1 MSFEFLIPIGILALV
16 DTLSPTTLSVT
27 VYMLLMEEE
36 RLIRRLF
43 AYLLTVGIFYFT
55 VGIFLMMGVGSIFHK
70 FPSFD
75 ENVIL
80 SQFMFYLGLGLF
92 IGSFFVPAKSTPKT
106 YKPKSK
112 SMLAMVMLGLMTGL
126 IEVGTALPYF
136 AAIGI
141 MTTVKLNPFQWI
153 PILAGYNFIMVLPPL
168 ILIGI
173 HLLFKQWLREP
184 LMKIKLRL
192 EKNQG
197 ATLSWIMAIVGL
209 IILINS

>member
-1 MSFEFLIPIGILALV
+1 
-16 DTLSPTTLSVT
+16 
-27 VYMLLMEEE
+27 
-36 RLIRRLF
+36 
-43 AYLLTVGIFYFT
+43 
-55 VGIFLMMGVGSIFHK
+55 
-70 FPSFD
+70 
-75 ENVIL
+75 
-80 SQFMFYLGLGLF
+80 MFYLGLGLF